1 MLKGNHAASP
11 VLGCFPSDGAFG
23 EVLRQ
28 LFSGERMI
36 IELPFRNVDRILTG
50 KRMCRSLSADPTLH
64 SSGRQIAC
72 GLSWIT
78 DRKKMSNRCLKSIEL

>member
-28 LFSGERMI
+28 LFSGKRMI
-36 IELPFRNVDRILTG
+36 IELPFRNVDRHSDGEKNVQVPI
-50 KRMCRSLSADPTLH
+50 CRPNATFQWPAD
-64 SSGRQIAC
+64 
-72 GLSWIT
+72 
-78 DRKKMSNRCLKSIEL
+78 CLWPFMDYGPEKNV